1 MGRGIIGCDR
11 SANLIE
17 ICGQK
22 GMYVMD
28 CYFLIVHWYVMDC
41 YYLIV
46 IDVSTLQS
54 LLLFFIIYQTKETK
68 ERRVHALQEL
78 TRIINI
84 ELKSETRY
92 LDTKITQLDTQN

>member
-78 TRIINI
+78 TRIIHRERI
-84 ELKSETRY
+84 LTLTSRS
-92 LDTKITQLDTQN
+92 LARHVHSCS